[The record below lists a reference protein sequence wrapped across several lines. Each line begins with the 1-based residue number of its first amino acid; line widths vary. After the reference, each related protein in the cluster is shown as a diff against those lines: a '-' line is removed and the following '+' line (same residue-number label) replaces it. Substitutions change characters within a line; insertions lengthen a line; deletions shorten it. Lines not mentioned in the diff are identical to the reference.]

1 MKKLVSMLLLCSIAV
16 IALILKEQKKEQV
29 VLKFAYGS
37 NSPVVK
43 DAMSKMGQLLEEK
56 TNGEVTIEY
65 YPDSQLGGERELIE
79 LVQSGAID
87 FTKVAGAAL
96 ESFSKVYSVFGL
108 PYLFDDENHFHKV
121 MQDSEIMDPIYT
133 STENVGFRGLTY
145 YDSGQRSFYMKN
157 KQIKSPEDLKGMKIR
172 VMQSET
178 AIKMIHLMGGS
189 PTPMPNGETYTA
201 LQQGIID
208 GAESNEFAITE
219 ARHGEVAKYYSYD
232 EHTRVPDIVIFG
244 NRVLEKLNDSQ
255 IEALYEAAN
264 ESTQYQKEKWGE
276 SIAET
281 RAKSI
286 EEFGM
291 IYSDVTSKSEFKKL
305 VQPLH
310 EEFKQNEEVSKIYD
324 KIMNVKL

>member
-1 MKKLVSMLLLCSIAV
+1 MKKLLSLLLLCTIIV
-16 IALILKEQKKEQV
+16 TTLILKEQKKEQV

-43 DAMSKMGQLLEEK
+43 DAMAKMGRLLEEK
-56 TNGEVTIEY
+56 TNGEVIVEY

-96 ESFSKVYSVFGL
+96 ESFSKVYSIFGL
-108 PYLFDDENHFHKV
+108 PYLFDNEDHFHKV
-121 MQDSEIMDPIYT
+121 MQSEDIMKPIYT
-133 STENVGFRGLTY
+133 STEEVGFRGLTY

-178 AIKMIHLMGGS
+178 AIRMIQLMGGS

-219 ARHGEVAKYYSYD
+219 ARHGEVARYYSYD

-244 NRVLEKLNDSQ
+244 NKVLEKLNESQ
-255 IEALYEAAN
+255 IEALYEAAY

-276 SIAET
+276 SVAQAREQ
-281 RAKSI
+281 SI
-286 EEFGM
+286 KDFGM
-291 IYSDVTSKSEFKKL
+291 VYSDVTSKDAFKKL

-310 EEFKQNEEVSKIYD
+310 EEFKINESISEIYNSIVNM
-324 KIMNVKL
+324 K

>member
-1 MKKLVSMLLLCSIAV
+1 MKKLLLLLLVCTIAV
-16 IALILKEQKKEQV
+16 TTLILKEQKKEQI

-37 NSPVVK
+37 NSPVVRDSMAK
-43 DAMSKMGQLLEEK
+43 IGELLKEK
-56 TNGEVTIEY
+56 TEGEVIIEY
-65 YPDSQLGGERELIE
+65 YPDGQLGGERELIE

-108 PYLFDDENHFHKV
+108 PYLFDNENHFHNV
-121 MQDSEIMDPIYT
+121 MQNEEIMDPIYN
-133 STENVGFRGLTY
+133 STKELGFRGLTY

-157 KQIKSPEDLKGMKIR
+157 KQINSPEDLRGMKIR

-178 AIKMIHLMGGS
+178 AIRMIQLMGGS

-244 NRVLEKLNDSQ
+244 NRVLDKLNEKQ
-255 IEALYEAAN
+255 IKALYEAAY

-276 SIAET
+276 SV
-281 RAKSI
+281 AKAKEQSI
-286 EEFGM
+286 KDFGM
-291 IYSDVTSKSEFKKL
+291 IYSDVASKEEFKSL

-310 EEFKQNEEVSKIYD
+310 EEFKINDGISAIYNKIINM
-324 KIMNVKL
+324 K

>member
-1 MKKLVSMLLLCSIAV
+1 MKKLLSLLLLCTV
-16 IALILKEQKKEQV
+16 VVTTLILKEQKKEQI

-43 DAMSKMGQLLEEK
+43 DAMAKMGKLLEEK
-56 TNGEVTIEY
+56 TNGEVVVEY

-96 ESFSKVYSVFGL
+96 ESFSKVYSIFGL
-108 PYLFDDENHFHKV
+108 PYLFDNETHFHKV
-121 MQDSEIMDPIYT
+121 MQSEDIMRPIYT
-133 STENVGFRGLTY
+133 STEEVGFRGLTY

-178 AIKMIHLMGGS
+178 AIRMIQLMGGS

-219 ARHGEVAKYYSYD
+219 ARHGEVARYYSYD

-244 NRVLEKLNDSQ
+244 NKVLEKLNDSQ
-255 IEALYEAAN
+255 IEALYEAAY
-264 ESTQYQKEKWGE
+264 ESTEFQKEKWGE
-276 SIAET
+276 SVAQAREQ
-281 RAKSI
+281 SI
-286 EEFGM
+286 KDFGM
-291 IYSDVTSKSEFKKL
+291 IYSDVTSKDAFKKL

-310 EEFKQNEEVSKIYD
+310 EEFKINESISEIYNSIVNM
-324 KIMNVKL
+324 K